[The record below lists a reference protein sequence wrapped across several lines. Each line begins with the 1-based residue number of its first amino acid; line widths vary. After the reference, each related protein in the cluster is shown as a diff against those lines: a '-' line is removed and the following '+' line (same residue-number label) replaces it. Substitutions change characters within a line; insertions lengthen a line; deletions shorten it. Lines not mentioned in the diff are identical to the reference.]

1 MAATT
6 RAGSRSAG
14 TAAAAPAASPPAT
27 SCSAGIARNNAARAA
42 VNPSHAHRFAPRN
55 APFLCRLW
63 VVGCALRVPGCG
75 FRAGGLQVP
84 GGRLQAQSGTGLCV
98 GRPLSPLRRTWPSP
112 VLWTST
118 AIRVWD
124 RGFGLQRS
132 PAARPPR
139 HGTSAADRGPALT
152 ARAKA
157 ARTRLSRPTPTDPQP
172 AQAGLAFLAPGLGLR
187 RPARNPVNPV
197 TCHLEP
203 ATVPTHNAQP
213 TTRATT
219 PYATL
224 FLCSA
229 RQSPTPTANT
239 KRTLMRISSWVNI
252 EPIRALSAT

>member
-203 ATVPTHNAQP
+203 ATVPTHNPQP
-213 TTRATT
+213 APQLLT
-219 PYATL
+219 PRYSCAAPANRPRPPRTQ
-224 FLCSA
+224 SA
-229 RQSPTPTANT
+229 P
-239 KRTLMRISSWVNI
+239 
-252 EPIRALSAT
+252 

>member
-1 MAATT
+1 VAAAVAATT

-42 VNPSHAHRFAPRN
+42 LRHSSARRSVPWKTPFA
-55 APFLCRLW
+55 CRLC
-63 VVGCALRVPGCG
+63 VVGCGLRVAGYEPGG
-75 FRAGGLQVP
+75 VQVP

-157 ARTRLSRPTPTDPQP
+157 ARTQLSRPTPTDPQP

-187 RPARNPVNPV
+187 RPGRNPVNPV
-197 TCHLEP
+197 TCHLSP
-203 ATVPTHNAQP
+203 AT
-213 TTRATT
+213 
-219 PYATL
+219 
-224 FLCSA
+224 
-229 RQSPTPTANT
+229 
-239 KRTLMRISSWVNI
+239 
-252 EPIRALSAT
+252 